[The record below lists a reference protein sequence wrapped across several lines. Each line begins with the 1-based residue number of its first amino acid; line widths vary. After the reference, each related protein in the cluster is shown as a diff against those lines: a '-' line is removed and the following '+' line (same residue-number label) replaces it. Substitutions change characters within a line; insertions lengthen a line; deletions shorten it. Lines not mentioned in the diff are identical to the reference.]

1 MAQRIYVKPARPG
14 LLCRRDDNRQI
25 IPPEGAWMQRTTY
38 VIRRMRD
45 GDLVECSDPAEA
57 PAKKT
62 NQKAGGAAPAE
73 D

>member
-1 MAQRIYVKPARPG
+1 MARIYVKPAREG
-14 LLCRRDDNRQI
+14 LLVRRDDNRQHL
-25 IPPEGAWMQRTTY
+25 PPEGAWMQLSTY
-38 VIRRMRD
+38 VIRRLRD

-62 NQKAGGAAPAE
+62 TQKAGGAAPAE